1 MDTFSKEF
9 RSQIMRAVKSRGN
22 KSTELAL
29 IGLFKKHSIIGWR
42 RKAKVFGNPDF
53 FFPKLKLVVFAD
65 GCFWHGCKCKTNSPK
80 TNVKYWK
87 KKIKRNIARDKLVN
101 KELKE
106 QGYLVVRIKECQIKK
121 GALPKR
127 LKMLFAS

>member
-1 MDTFSKEF
+1 MDTFSKEV

-42 RKAKVFGNPDF
+42 RKSKVFGNPDF

-65 GCFWHGCKCKTNSPK
+65 GCFWHGCKCKTKSPK
-80 TNVKYWK
+80 SNVEYWK

-106 QGYLVVRIKECQIKK
+106 HGYLVVRIKECQIKK

-127 LKMLFAS
+127 FKMLFAS